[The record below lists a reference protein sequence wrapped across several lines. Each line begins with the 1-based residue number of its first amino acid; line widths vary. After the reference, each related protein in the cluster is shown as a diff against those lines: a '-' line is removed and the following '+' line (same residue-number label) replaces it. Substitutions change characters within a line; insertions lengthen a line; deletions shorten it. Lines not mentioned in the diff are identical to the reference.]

1 MLVTLPPDP
10 HAVVAAHSGVRY
22 RTSVKWTLAAVVWLV
37 LFALLL
43 YRNDSFA
50 NDHFGRISPGRQ
62 ILVYGEHPFADFRD
76 PGYFLTLY
84 VSAAAQAVTGGS
96 LAGEAVIT
104 SAAIAAAGALTFW
117 LAESAS
123 GSFVIGFIAAYVT
136 LLVSP
141 RAYDYD
147 KVLFYMSGLA
157 LAWRYADSP
166 TRGRLAAAGV
176 CTSLA
181 GLFRYDN
188 GLFVM
193 VACAATILVRRWR
206 DPYRML
212 PDGAV
217 YLAAVLAVAAPALIF
232 VQSTA
237 GLQEA
242 FRQITTYAAQE
253 GHRSGLF
260 KVHSLSLDRVSVS
273 YALIV
278 ATVPVALLHLLL
290 LRRRGHGAL
299 RFAGSKILAGALLLS
314 CVIVFILRDSLD
326 SRIGAAV
333 PLAAVLAASIAGQW
347 RSNDRAADTHP
358 RRSLAARVG
367 MLLLA
372 TATVAGV
379 FVQVVGLRLLVEPST
394 VVEDFADIPR
404 AFGPPRPGARYYR
417 DSPVARYLAACTPP
431 EARVFIN
438 WFDPQVPFFAQRGFA
453 GGMAF
458 VFGSHW
464 SSDADQRRTIEQMES
479 QKVPVVIIRAAS
491 DELTPYARLV
501 AYLNERYREGG
512 ATSFG
517 VPGGDPRAF
526 RILIKRDLGD
536 VPTDPQWMLPCPFPQ
551 GAVGS

>member
-1 MLVTLPPDP
+1 
-10 HAVVAAHSGVRY
+10 
-22 RTSVKWTLAAVVWLV
+22 VVWLV

-84 VSAAAQAVTGGS
+84 VSAAAQAVTGGG
-96 LAGEAVIT
+96 LVGEAVIT

-123 GSFVIGFIAAYVT
+123 GSFVIGLIAAYVT

-176 CTSLA
+176 CTSIA

-193 VACAATILVRRWR
+193 VACVATILVRRWR
-206 DPYRML
+206 TPSRML
-212 PDGAV
+212 PDSAV
-217 YLAAVLAVAAPALIF
+217 YLSTVLAVAAPALIF
-232 VQSTA
+232 VQSSA

-242 FRQITTYAAQE
+242 FRQITTYAVQE
-253 GHRSGLF
+253 GQRSGLF
-260 KVHSLSLDRVSVS
+260 KVHSLSLDRVSIS
-273 YALIV
+273 YVLIV
-278 ATVPVALLHLLL
+278 ATVPIALLQLLL
-290 LRRRGHGAL
+290 LVRRGHGAL
-299 RFAGSKILAGALLLS
+299 RFAGPKILAGALLLS
-314 CVIVFILRDSLD
+314 CVTVFILRDSLD
-326 SRIGAAV
+326 SRIGAAA

-347 RSNDRAADTHP
+347 RSSDRAADTYP
-358 RRSLAARVG
+358 LRSWAARVA

-372 TATVAGV
+372 TTTIAAV
-379 FVQVVGLRLLVEPST
+379 FVQVVGLDLLVAPST

-404 AFGPPRPGARYYR
+404 AWGPPRPGARYYR

-453 GGMAF
+453 GGMSV

-479 QKVPVVIIRAAS
+479 QNVPVVIIRAAS
-491 DELTPYARLV
+491 DELNNYPRLM

-512 ATSFG
+512 ATGFG
-517 VPGGDPRAF
+517 APGGDPHAY
-526 RILIKRDLGD
+526 RILIKRDLGE
-536 VPTDPQWMLPCPFPQ
+536 VPIEPQWMLPCPSPQ
-551 GAVGS
+551 GAISR